1 MKNIHLLPTNKG
13 QRITKTDEGKLLWCS
28 TLAKDFIEIRKG
40 YLGYHIYITSDEEI
54 KEGDW
59 VIFNELEIVKCIYS
73 KNGEYLFSK
82 PLLSSSN
89 HHFSYFK
96 KIILTTD
103 QDLITNGVQSI
114 DDEFL
119 QWFVENPSCE
129 VVKTIKVCST
139 GRKCDDKGKN
149 CKNAKLKIII
159 PQVETIEGAAE
170 EFVNNTRLQN
180 HKVLF
185 MEGAKWQQEQ
195 ILNFLYE
202 EITERRPYS
211 ASKMCEEV
219 IKFIKQF

>member
-40 YLGYHIYITSDEEI
+40 YLGYHVYITSGDAI
-54 KEGDW
+54 KVGDW
-59 VIFNELEIVKCIYS
+59 FFSEEFDIVGQLQVGEKITTEIV
-73 KNGEYLFSK
+73 E
-82 PLLSSSN
+82 
-89 HHFSYFK
+89 